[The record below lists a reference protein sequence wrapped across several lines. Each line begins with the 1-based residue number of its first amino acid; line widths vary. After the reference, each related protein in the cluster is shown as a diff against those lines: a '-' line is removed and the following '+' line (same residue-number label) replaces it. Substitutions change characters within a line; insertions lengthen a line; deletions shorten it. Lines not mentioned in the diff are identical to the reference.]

1 MYSKHLSNSFFI
13 LQLTLF
19 IGLFHSCSNDV
30 KKTDD
35 TAPFQLSAKMKKST
49 KYELAQMDTVKN
61 ELVFFGKISADNN
74 KMIEVFPVVGGNVV
88 KVYVELGDHVQKN
101 QLLATIRSTE
111 VASFEMELEDA
122 KNDLAVAKNNLK
134 VTQELFN
141 GRLCSEREVILAKS
155 NLDKA
160 QSQLNRIQE
169 TYQIYHI
176 KKGAIFE
183 VRAPIS
189 GFIIQK
195 NINEDMLLRN
205 DKTDNIFDIAEIS
218 DVWAIA
224 NVNEA
229 DISKVQ
235 LNQKA
240 TVSTISY
247 PNDLFH
253 GKVDKIYNMID
264 EQTKAMQVRI
274 VLPNMGYKLKPEMRA
289 TITLNY
295 TENKKLITIPASAI
309 VFDRSKSFVM
319 IDKNGTISTREI
331 ILYRQ
336 TGNEAYVQSGLSV
349 GEKIITT
356 NQLLIY
362 DALND

>member
-1 MYSKHLSNSFFI
+1 MYSKYFSKLSSPLLFFV
-13 LQLTLF
+13 LSCCLF
-19 IGLFHSCSNDV
+19 ACSNQE
-30 KKTDD
+30 KKLVE
-35 TAPFQLSAKMKKST
+35 AGPFQLSAKMKKST
-49 KYELAQMDTVKN
+49 KVEVAKMDTVKN

-122 KNDLAVAKNNLK
+122 KNDLAVAKNNVK

-141 GRLCSEREVILAKS
+141 GRLCSEREVLLAKS

-160 QSQLNRIQE
+160 QSQMNRIQE

-195 NINEDMLLRN
+195 NINDDMLLRS

-224 NVNEA
+224 NVNEV

-247 PNDLFH
+247 PNELFH

-274 VLPNMGYKLKPEMRA
+274 VLPNVGYQLKPEMRA
-289 TITLNY
+289 TIKFY
-295 TENKKLITIPASAI
+295 YSEPQKMITIPASAI

-319 IDKNGTISTREI
+319 VEKNGKISTREVNV
-331 ILYRQ
+331 YRQ
-336 TGNEAYVQSGLSV
+336 TGENAYIQSGLFV
-349 GEKIITT
+349 GENIITT

>member
-1 MYSKHLSNSFFI
+1 MSINPRSPKSSLLFTIALSFFMGAC
-13 LQLTLF
+13 T
-19 IGLFHSCSNDV
+19 SNGKKNEEV
-30 KKTDD
+30 K
-35 TAPFQLSAKMKKST
+35 PFELSAKMKKNTQFES
-49 KYELAQMDTVKN
+49 ARMDTVQN

-88 KVYVELGDHVQKN
+88 KVFVELGDHVQKN

-122 KNDLAVAKNNLK
+122 KNDLAVAKNNVK

-141 GRLCSEREVILAKS
+141 GRLCSEREVLLAKS

-160 QSQLNRIQE
+160 QSQLNRVQE

-195 NINEDMLLRN
+195 NINADMLLRS

-224 NVNEA
+224 NVNEV
-229 DISKVQ
+229 DIAKVQ

-240 TVSTISY
+240 SVSTISY
-247 PNDLFH
+247 PDENFQ

-264 EQTKAMQVRI
+264 EETKAMQVRI

-289 TITLNY
+289 TIKLSY
-295 TENKKLITIPASAI
+295 AEPIQLITIPATAI
-309 VFDRSKSFVM
+309 VFDRSKTFVM
-319 IDKNGTISTREI
+319 IEHKGKISTREI
-331 ILYRQ
+331 SVYRQ
-336 TGNEAYVQSGLSV
+336 TGDFAYIKSGLNV
-349 GEKIITT
+349 GDRVMTT

>member
-1 MYSKHLSNSFFI
+1 MSINHRIALS
-13 LQLTLF
+13 TLYF
-19 IGLFHSCSNDV
+19 PIIVALLLESCSSNQT
-30 KKTDD
+30 KNEGNT
-35 TAPFQLSAKMKKST
+35 PFELSAKMKKST
-49 KYELAQMDTVKN
+49 QVESAKMDTVKN

-122 KNDLAVAKNNLK
+122 KNDLAVAKNNVK
-134 VTQELFN
+134 VTQDLFN
-141 GRLCSEREVILAKS
+141 GRLCSEREVLLAKS

-195 NINEDMLLRN
+195 NINADMLLRS

-224 NVNEA
+224 NVNEV

-235 LNQKA
+235 MNQQA

-247 PNDLFH
+247 PDELFY

-264 EQTKAMQVRI
+264 EKTKAMQVRI

-289 TITLNY
+289 TI
-295 TENKKLITIPASAI
+295 KLSFSEPFQMITIPTSAI
-309 VFDRSKSFVM
+309 VFDRSKTFVM
-319 IDKNGTISTREI
+319 IEKNGRISTREVTV
-331 ILYRQ
+331 YRQ
-336 TGNEAYVQSGLSV
+336 TGDKAYIQSGLYV
-349 GEKIITT
+349 GENIITT

>member
-1 MYSKHLSNSFFI
+1 MYSNNLSKSFVALPLI
-13 LQLTLF
+13 LFLGSL
-19 IGLFHSCSNDV
+19 LSCSSEL
-30 KKTDD
+30 KKKDLS
-35 TAPFQLSAKMKKST
+35 APFQLSAKMKKST
-49 KYELAQMDTVKN
+49 QYELAKMDTVNN

-88 KVYVELGDHVQKN
+88 QVYVELGDHVQKN

-134 VTQELFN
+134 VTQELYN
-141 GRLCSEREVILAKS
+141 GRLCSEREVMLAKS

-195 NINEDMLLRN
+195 NINENMLLRS
-205 DKTDNIFDIAEIS
+205 DKTDNIFDIAEIT

-247 PNDLFH
+247 PDDLSY

-289 TITLNY
+289 TITINY
-295 TENKKLITIPASAI
+295 SEDKQMITIPASAV
-309 VFDRSKSFVM
+309 VFDRSKSFVLV
-319 IDKNGTISTREI
+319 DKNGVISTREI
-331 ILYRQ
+331 VIYRQ
-336 TGNEAYVQSGLSV
+336 IGKEAYVKSGLSS
-349 GEKIITT
+349 GEKIITH